1 MGIWSTGSDDEGVI
15 RSTKAPKVG
24 SDLLPLPLLLALAIF
39 VIVVLLALLPAP
51 PPHVLFRAA
60 QFSIQE
66 QLISRNVE
74 RFRGEL
80 VFEAHTSLFHPTL
93 GSKEIKKKKKS
104 SFVSR
109 IQGV

>member
-1 MGIWSTGSDDEGVI
+1 MRIWSTGSDDEGVI

-60 QFSIQE
+60 QARQSRPYSGVGLSHSQAKTVKTLFPFGSAAVVCGFDMI
-66 QLISRNVE
+66 LI
-74 RFRGEL
+74 
-80 VFEAHTSLFHPTL
+80 
-93 GSKEIKKKKKS
+93 GSW
-104 SFVSR
+104 V
-109 IQGV
+109 